1 MQKGIRK
8 NAIRSGAVIFIFAA
22 LFVSLARAAADTAF
36 IKKMSGKV
44 TVSRGSKKMDV
55 KVNDKLKEKD
65 VVSVGL
71 KGQADVQFYGK
82 SMVRLLELTNFTIK
96 ESTSKKTTLNFT
108 SGNILVKVKKLAKG
122 EDLKV
127 ETPVAVLGIRGTQF
141 WGQVRKEGEKAAS
154 TLAVREGAIWVQPK
168 GSEEVIE
175 VKVGFAL
182 DLEEGQKEFQVRD
195 AKPEEMGAM
204 EQIDQM
210 EF

>member
-1 MQKGIRK
+1 MYKYKKADKRGL
-8 NAIRSGAVIFIFAA
+8 IFTVLFMFSFA
-22 LFVSLARAAADTAF
+22 LLAFAAADTAF
-36 IKKMSGKV
+36 IKKMSGKI
-44 TVSRGSKKMDV
+44 TIKRGVKSMDG

-65 VVSVGL
+65 VVNVGL

-82 SMVRLLELTNFTIK
+82 SMVRLLELTSFTIK
-96 ESTSKKTTLNFT
+96 ESSAKKTTLNFT

-168 GSEEVIE
+168 GSDEVIE
-175 VKVGFAL
+175 VKVGSAL
-182 DLEEGQKEFQVRD
+182 DLEEGQKEYKVRD

-204 EQIDQM
+204 QQIDQM
-210 EF
+210 DF